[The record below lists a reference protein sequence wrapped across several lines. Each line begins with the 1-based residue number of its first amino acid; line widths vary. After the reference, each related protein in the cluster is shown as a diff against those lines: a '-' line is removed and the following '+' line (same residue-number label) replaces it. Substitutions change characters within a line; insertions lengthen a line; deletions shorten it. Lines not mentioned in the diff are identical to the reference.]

1 MGYRHCAAYRS
12 HTRLKETEMSSKILI
27 VSFVLASAFA
37 PACFGAQDSGHDGGD
52 QQIAANTFPGHGTV
66 NSVDAAG
73 AKVNL
78 SHDAIKALRWPKMT
92 MDFTVRDP
100 ALLKGIKPG
109 MEVDFELTKM
119 GGGYQITKITPA
131 PR

>member
-1 MGYRHCAAYRS
+1 MN
-12 HTRLKETEMSSKILI
+12 SKILI
-27 VSFVLASAFA
+27 VSLALASAFA
-37 PACFGAQDSGHDGGD
+37 PACVGAQNNGHDGGD
-52 QQIAANTFPGHGTV
+52 QQTAANTFPGHGTV

-73 AKVNL
+73 GKVNV

-100 ALLKGIKPG
+100 SLLNGIKPG

-119 GGGYQITKITPA
+119 GGGYQITKITPT